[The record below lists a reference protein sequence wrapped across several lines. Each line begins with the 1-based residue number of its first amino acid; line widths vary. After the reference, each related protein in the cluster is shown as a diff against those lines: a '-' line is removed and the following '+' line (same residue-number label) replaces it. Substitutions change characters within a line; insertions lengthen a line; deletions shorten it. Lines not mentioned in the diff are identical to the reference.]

1 MAELTRSS
9 NPTGRGPGGPGRGPG
24 RGPRRNRS
32 ASPESDAAAA
42 GGEPGKELSEKVVF
56 INRSAKVV
64 KGGRRFS
71 FSALVVA
78 GDKQGRVGVG
88 LGKAV
93 EVSEAIRKGG
103 DMAKQQM
110 VSVSIKDSTIPH
122 EILCHYGGAKVMLRP
137 ASPGTGIIAGKT
149 VRAVVE
155 SAGIKDILSKS
166 LGSNNPS
173 NVVKAT
179 LAGLQQLRLR
189 EDVYRDRGLEIKKK
203 PVAVPVPAAPVP
215 ATPVPPSSAAPST
228 PGGRAGSPLPAAL
241 STEPSPPGRAGSPLP
256 AAPQVK
262 PAPPTPLAAPK
273 PGEGGSAP
281 PAAPS
286 TPSTPSM
293 PSTLSAPSTPLAAPK
308 PGEGGPAAP
317 APPSTI

>member
-1 MAELTRSS
+1 
-9 NPTGRGPGGPGRGPG
+9 
-24 RGPRRNRS
+24 
-32 ASPESDAAAA
+32 
-42 GGEPGKELSEKVVF
+42 LSEKVVF

-78 GDKQGRVGVG
+78 GDKQGRVGIG

-110 VSVSIKDSTIPH
+110 VSVCLKDATIPH
-122 EILCHYGGAKVMLRP
+122 EVFCHYGGAKVMLRP

-155 SAGIKDILSKS
+155 SAGVKDILSKS

-179 LAGLQQLRLR
+179 LAGLLQLRLR
-189 EDVYRDRGLEIKKK
+189 EDIYRDRGIEIKKK
-203 PVAVPVPAAPVP
+203 PVAVPAIPAVPAPAPAAPGAV
-215 ATPVPPSSAAPST
+215 TVPPASPSATAATAPVASQAAPVEIRNPQSAIRN
-228 PGGRAGSPLPAAL
+228 PEPPAPA
-241 STEPSPPGRAGSPLP
+241 PAP
-256 AAPQVK
+256 AAP
-262 PAPPTPLAAPK
+262 PPP
-273 PGEGGSAP
+273 PG
-281 PAAPS
+281 
-286 TPSTPSM
+286 
-293 PSTLSAPSTPLAAPK
+293 K
-308 PGEGGPAAP
+308 
-317 APPSTI
+317 